1 MRKVGLF
8 LVVFA
13 LVYSLMPLS
22 NADAATFPDVKQ
34 NQEEINYLV
43 ERGIIRGYP
52 DGTFGPERKLTRLQA
67 VQMLLKAKNITDLS
81 APNPNLT
88 DMVPGQYGYEE
99 VAKAVQLGI
108 ISGKTAKNGTKYFDP
123 GNQLTRGQMAKV
135 IVEAQKLPLRKTTVF
150 FDVPPSNG
158 FHDYISTLA
167 AERITGGNADG
178 TYRPND
184 NVSRRHFAMFVARM
198 LDDKFKPATVNEARS
213 YSMDKSKAY
222 VYEVWAGWWTETR
235 SYAGTKYTGTPGW
248 DLWKSVD
255 NDGVVTY
262 SLEKEDSSGLYR
274 KECEKGT
281 TICNGDSII
290 QLKYPLSVGQTW
302 TTQGFG
308 GPVTLSIT
316 KTNLTVTTEAGT
328 FHNVIEVKTK
338 NYEEYQY
345 YAPNAGIIKGTAIEG
360 PVLELLEIK

>member
-8 LVVFA
+8 LLVFT

-22 NADAATFPDVKQ
+22 NADAATFPDVTQ
-34 NQEEINYLV
+34 NQEEMNYLV

-135 IVEAQKLPLRKTTVF
+135 IVEAQKLPLRKATVF
-150 FDVPPSNG
+150 LDVQPSNG

-198 LDDKFKPATVNEARS
+198 LDDQFKPEKVNEARF
-213 YSMDKSKAY
+213 YQPDKSKTY
-222 VYEVWAGWWTETR
+222 VYEVFGGWWNETMT
-235 SYAGTKYTGTPGW
+235 YAGTNYTGTHGW
-248 DLWKSVD
+248 DLWKSVAS
-255 NDGVVTY
+255 DGEVTY
-262 SLEKEDSSGLYR
+262 TIEREDSSGYFY
-274 KECEKGT
+274 KDCENGT
-281 TICNGDSII
+281 TCNGDSVTY
-290 QLKYPLSVGQTW
+290 LKYPLTKGQTW
-302 TTQGFG
+302 KTTMFAPGTYTI
-308 GPVTLSIT
+308 VATDR
-316 KTNLTVTTEAGT
+316 TVTTRAGT
-328 FHNVIEVKTK
+328 FHNVIEVKS
-338 NYEEYQY
+338 EEGDLLY
-345 YAPNAGIIKGTAIEG
+345 YAPNVGNIKSDAFGET
-360 PVLELLEIK
+360 VLELVEIR